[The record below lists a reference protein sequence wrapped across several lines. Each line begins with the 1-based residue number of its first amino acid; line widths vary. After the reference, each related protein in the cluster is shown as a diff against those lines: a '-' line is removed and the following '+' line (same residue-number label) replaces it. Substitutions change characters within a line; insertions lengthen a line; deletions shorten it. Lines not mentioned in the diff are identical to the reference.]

1 MAKDPAFLFYP
12 GDWTLGTMAMT
23 RHEKGCYIDL
33 LMAQFSLGP
42 LTLNQIKTLLGPDQ
56 AMWTVLQAKFKTTGD
71 GRWFNERL
79 EAEKTK
85 RASYTESRRNNR
97 KKSYEETYDT
107 THEKHMIH
115 HMENVNENVNEND
128 LKGGVGEKSFNPNDL
143 LDPSGDFYMQFQIM
157 IKNHGL
163 EWNES
168 KKYWDQFVAKRIS
181 EGTLFTRKQMIA
193 KFDVFLGWWSDN
205 KKSRA
210 KDESKKSN
218 LDILKE
224 QIGMA

>member
-97 KKSYEETYDT
+97 KKSYDETYDT
-107 THEKHMIH
+107 THEKHMMH

-128 LKGGVGEKSFNPNDL
+128 LKGGVGEKFKSTL
-143 LDPSGDFYMQFQIM
+143 LKELDPSGEFQWEFQIM
-157 IKNHGL
+157 LKNNGL
-163 EWNES
+163 KVEQTDDIWKNFCY
-168 KKYWDQFVAKRIS
+168 KVQS
-181 EGTLFTRKQMIA
+181 EDRNYTRKQLIGRLGIFMSWYK
-193 KFDVFLGWWSDN
+193 KFS
-205 KKSRA
+205 
-210 KDESKKSN
+210 KDQVGKKSN